1 MFVWSLRAAQA
12 VSHTLTSELSFILQ
26 IDFKGLC
33 SAAQAIVIIVIDFK
47 GLCAAEAVPHTL
59 ALTDD
64 LPHYWPAVA
73 HRLNV
78 TREKNKSLPFQCKRL
93 LFLLL

>member
-1 MFVWSLRAAQA
+1 MRSLRAAQA

-33 SAAQAIVIIVIDFK
+33 CAAQAIVIVIVIDFK
-47 GLCAAEAVPHTL
+47 GLCAAQAVPHTL

-64 LPHYWPAVA
+64 LPHYWPAA

-78 TREKNKSLPFQCKRL
+78 AREKNKSLPFQYKSSGGW
-93 LFLLL
+93 